1 MWCHLPTGFKR
12 RSVLQ
17 FVALALMFIAF
28 FTTLM
33 FSYAVRAAEGV
44 NQTLSFQG
52 RLLQSTG
59 AVVPDGHYNI
69 QFKIYQDGPG
79 TAVDNPDGSLKWTE
93 THVNNGGTSGVLIKN
108 GQFSVNLG
116 ALTPFGNSIDWNQDT
131 LWLSMNVAGSAAACT
146 SYGTAPCT
154 ADGEMLPMKRL
165 TSTPFA
171 INSAQLG
178 GKTADNFIQLSQG
191 VQQDTANGAASINL
205 NKTGAG
211 GEFLKLQADGENRL
225 VVDRDGDIEFGNQ
238 KNHYLTIAT
247 ASENEEGNNITIR
260 SGQGGSGTGSNG
272 GGLLLRGGDAGGTNG
287 DGGVVAID
295 GGNGTGTGSGG
306 SIYIG
311 TANNSGVQIGNTNL
325 SSGEQTIVIGTNAN
339 SGGRSN
345 VIIGSTEDSG
355 GGVTR
360 IQSKENTTIA
370 TDGVDRAT
378 FDTEGTLTLGNGVSS
393 NTPTDFKIQGT
404 ASSANGVRGGDL
416 TVQGGNATTGNT
428 NGGNLH
434 LTGGTASGTGSA
446 GLVVIDTPT
455 YAMAS
460 VQTSATSTNVSQ
472 ANIDS
477 FGVITLN
484 ASAPNVGYTL
494 GAPSLGAGAGGR
506 IIYVT
511 AANGSQDFMLRA
523 NVGAGAGAEQNVPMK
538 QNTTATMVWTG
549 SFWTVAGSASGGGL
563 QSAYDNT
570 VQATGTADIVTS
582 NNTSGDGLVIRD
594 SATNPTTNTILS
606 VQSSSSAPILS
617 ASGATANELASNPGA
632 ESAGG
637 SASTFPA
644 NTWSNRGIDQ
654 GGPGWWDAA
663 VSRHTTTGDNINSG
677 NASVKVTTANGWTGA
692 SNKLTAALTPG
703 VSYNVSMKVR
713 ADSTPFSRLSVYL
726 FPTGAENNDD
736 WVACTEMIAVT
747 AGAWTNVNCTFQ
759 APTGVTNQNKIFI
772 TSQDEVG
779 TFYIDDFSVART
791 TQTAN
796 VQVGSGTTDEDDSTL
811 FTLDK
816 SAARPTDGNDPA
828 FLGSMYY
835 DTTLGK
841 VQCFEADG
849 WGDCG
854 SAPDTFITLSPEFA
868 GAVISG
874 TGTGTMTSDMCSDDI
889 NINDGSSSQPAVCG
903 TKETYNYYQW
913 NTSRT
918 TSQYKSIFVNYK
930 LPQNF
935 KQFISGTTSVLGRTD
950 SDASTVAYQFYR
962 NDPSD
967 GLVACSVEQPLSN
980 GIQTTWQK
988 GTPAGVADPAT
999 CGFEAGDT
1007 LVAKIVVGSRG
1018 SAANAYVSN
1027 LSFAHSIK

>member
-1 MWCHLPTGFKR
+1 MWCHLPTGFNR
-12 RSVLQ
+12 RSMLHYA
-17 FVALALMFIAF
+17 ALASLFIAF
-28 FTTLM
+28 FTTL
-33 FSYAVRAAEGV
+33 FLVNTTQAAPGI

-52 RLLQSTG
+52 RLLNSSG
-59 AVVPDGHYNI
+59 GVVPDGHYNL
-69 QFKIYQDGPG
+69 QFKIYQDGTG
-79 TAVDNPDGSLKWTE
+79 TAGDNPGGTLKWTE
-93 THVNNGGTSGVLIKN
+93 TYINNGGANGVLVKN
-108 GQFSVNLG
+108 GLFSVNLG
-116 ALTPFGNSIDWNQDT
+116 SVTPFGTSVDWNQDT
-131 LWLSMNVAGSAAACT
+131 IWLSMNVAGSAPACT
-146 SYGTAPCT
+146 TYGTAPCT
-154 ADGEMLPMKRL
+154 ADGEMLPMKRM
-165 TSTPFA
+165 TATPFA

-205 NKTGAG
+205 NKTGSG

-247 ASENEEGNNITIR
+247 ANENEEGNNINIR
-260 SGQGGSGTGSNG
+260 SGRGGDGAGANG
-272 GGLLLRGGDAGGTNG
+272 GGLLLRGGEAGGTNA

-295 GGNGTGTGSGG
+295 GGDGAGTGSAG

-311 TANNSGVQIGNTNL
+311 TANNAGVQIGNTNL
-325 SSGEQTIVIGTNAN
+325 ASGEQTIVIGTNAN

-345 VIIGSTEDSG
+345 VIVGATENSG
-355 GGVTR
+355 GGTTR
-360 IQSKENTTIA
+360 IQSKDNTTIA

-404 ASSANGVRGGDL
+404 ASSAGGVRGGDL

-428 NGGNLH
+428 DGGNLH

-446 GLVVIDTPT
+446 GLVVINTPT

-460 VQTSATSTNVSQ
+460 SQTSATSTNVTQ

-484 ASAPNVGYTL
+484 ASAPSVGYTL

-523 NVGAGAGAEQNVPMK
+523 NIGAGTGAEQNVPMK

-549 SFWTVAGSASGGGL
+549 SLWTVAGSANGSGL
-563 QSAYDNT
+563 QSTYDNT
-570 VQATGTADIVTS
+570 VQATGEADIVTS
-582 NNTSGDGLVIRD
+582 NTPSGNGLVIRD
-594 SATNPTTNTILS
+594 SATNPTSNTVLS

-617 ASGATANELASNPGA
+617 ASGATANELATNPGA
-632 ESAGG
+632 ETAGG

-644 NTWSNRGIDQ
+644 NTWSNRGIDA
-654 GGPGWWDAA
+654 GGPGLWDAA
-663 VSRHTTTGDNINSG
+663 VTRYTTAGNNINSG
-677 NASVKVTTANGWTGA
+677 SASVKVTTENGWTGA

-713 ADSTPFSRLSVYL
+713 ADSTPFSHLSVYL
-726 FPTGAENNDD
+726 FPIGEEDNDD
-736 WVACTEMIAVT
+736 WVLCTESISIT
-747 AGAWTNVNCTFQ
+747 SSAWTNVNCTFQ
-759 APTGVTNQNKIFI
+759 APASVTNQNKIFI
-772 TSQDEVG
+772 TSQDDMG

-796 VQVGSGTTDEDDSTL
+796 VQVGSGNTDEEDSTL

-841 VQCFEADG
+841 VQCFEAEG

-854 SAPDTFITLSPEFA
+854 TPPDTFINLSPEFA
-868 GAVISG
+868 GGIVTGS
-874 TGTGTMTSDMCSDDI
+874 GTGTMTTDMCSDDL
-889 NINDGSSSQPAVCG
+889 NVNDGSSAQPTVCG

-913 NTSRT
+913 NTSRST
-918 TSQYKSIFVNYK
+918 TQYKVIYVNYQ

-935 KQFISGTTSVLGRTD
+935 KQFIPGTTSVLGRTD
-950 SDASTVAYQFYR
+950 NDASTVAYQFYR
-962 NDPSD
+962 NDPTD

-980 GIQTTWQK
+980 GAQTVWQK
-988 GTPAGVADPAT
+988 GVPSGVADPAT

-1007 LVAKIVVGSRG
+1007 LVAKIIAGSRG
-1018 SAANAYVSN
+1018 SGANAYISN